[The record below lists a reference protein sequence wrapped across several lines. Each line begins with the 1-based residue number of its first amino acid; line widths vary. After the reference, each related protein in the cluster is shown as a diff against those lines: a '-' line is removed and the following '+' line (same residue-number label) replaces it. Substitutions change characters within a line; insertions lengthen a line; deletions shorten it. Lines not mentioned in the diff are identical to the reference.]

1 MEDRYLMG
9 RIITFA
15 QQKGGSGKTT
25 MAAHVAVALQRSGLT
40 VALLD
45 VDPQGSLGEWFERRE
60 AAAGDVGPGLSF
72 GTASG
77 WGARREARSLAR
89 DHDVVVVDTP
99 PKSDS
104 ESRPAVEA
112 ADLVCVPVQ
121 PTPVDLWATA
131 PTLEMVQKQGTRS
144 LIIVNRAVG
153 RATLTGEMLKVIH
166 ELGHPAAAAVIGSR
180 VAFAASM
187 GAGLTVMETAP
198 GGKAAAEIEAL
209 AQEVMRHATS

>member
-1 MEDRYLMG
+1 MG

-25 MAAHVAVALQRSGLT
+25 IAAHLAVALLRAGNS
-40 VALLD
+40 VAILD

-60 AAAGDVGPGLSF
+60 ASMGEAGTGLVF
-72 GTASG
+72 RTASG

-89 DHDVVVVDTP
+89 DHDFVVVDTP

-104 ESRPAVEA
+104 ESRPAIEA

-131 PTLEMVQKQGTRS
+131 PTLEQVRNEGRRS
-144 LIIVNRAVG
+144 LIVVNRAVG
-153 RATLTGEMLKVIH
+153 RAALTAEIVKAIR
-166 ELGHPAAAAVIGSR
+166 ELGHPAAAVSIGSR

-187 GAGLTVMETAP
+187 GEGRTVMETAP
-198 GGKAAAEIEAL
+198 GSKAAAEIEAL
-209 AQEVMRHATS
+209 AVEVLRHATS

>member
-1 MEDRYLMG
+1 MG

-25 MAAHVAVALQRSGLT
+25 MAAHVAVALLRAGHS
-40 VALLD
+40 VAILD

-60 AAAGDVGPGLSF
+60 ATMGEGETGLVF
-72 GTASG
+72 RTASG

-89 DHDVVVVDTP
+89 DHDFVVVDTP

-104 ESRPAVEA
+104 ESRPAIEA

-131 PTLEMVQKQGTRS
+131 PTLEQVRKEGTRS
-144 LIIVNRAVG
+144 LVIVNRAVG
-153 RATLTGEMLKVIH
+153 RAALTAEMTRAIG
-166 ELGHPAAAAVIGSR
+166 ELGHPAAAVPIGSR

-187 GAGLTVMETAP
+187 GEGLTVMETAP
-198 GGKAAAEIEAL
+198 GSKAAAEIEAL
-209 AQEVMRHATS
+209 AREVLTNAAS